1 MGARDSV
8 ATRQCDTAWL
18 ADLHT
23 GRRLA
28 GVHLRLGGRRLLGL
42 QGGRRERTDWW
53 AVDSGQWTEASGQWT
68 CLGSAEAAAGGATTG
83 AMEPSTLPEPG
94 AGAAPHC
101 TELFTVHSACTVHAQ
116 CMHSAQ
122 CMLHCTQHMLH
133 CTAAHP
139 GMAWRRPLPD
149 ELLLPV
155 VLRRGQGAALHCT
168 ALHCTALHCTAHH
181 IIMVTFPGMAWRP
194 PSP

>member
-1 MGARDSV
+1 MGVVQLHHQPGAVRQADLVQGGRMGARDSV

-101 TELFTVHSACTVHAQ
+101 TELFTVHSAC
-116 CMHSAQ
+116 
-122 CMLHCTQHMLH
+122 
-133 CTAAHP
+133 CTAHSTCCTALQLTLEWP
-139 GMAWRRPLPD
+139 
-149 ELLLPV
+149 
-155 VLRRGQGAALHCT
+155 GAALSLTNSSSLWSCAGVRVLHCT
-168 ALHCTALHCTAHH
+168 ALHCTARHYTALH
-181 IIMVTFPGMAWRP
+181 IILLW
-194 PSP
+194 